1 MADTTQLNS
10 KMSGLCG
17 ELNPGGQRECAN
29 EKVSVDDRDGVL
41 SFIGL
46 TGGEGGPPQSQ
57 HTV

>member
-1 MADTTQLNS
+1 
-10 KMSGLCG
+10 MSGLCG
-17 ELNPGGQRECAN
+17 ELNPEGQRECAN

-46 TGGEGGPPQSQ
+46 TGGEGGPPQSG